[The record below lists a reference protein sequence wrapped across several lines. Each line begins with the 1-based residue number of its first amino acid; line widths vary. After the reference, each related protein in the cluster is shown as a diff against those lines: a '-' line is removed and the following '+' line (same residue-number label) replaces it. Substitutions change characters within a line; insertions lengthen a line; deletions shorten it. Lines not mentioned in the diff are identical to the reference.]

1 MHSQS
6 PRPDHRSAGLRRK
19 VGILLLAI
27 SVAVLLLSAVVGK
40 RIMHDL
46 TTDLSRRLAV
56 AEAQLTREKIQALVG
71 RELAMAERFAGLSAL
86 VDWLLK
92 EQETSARTRFLAEA
106 AGFRQA
112 FADQSYFV
120 IHHRTLA
127 YYYADP
133 KSPSARYRYTLDPAK
148 GDDSWYFSTMD
159 QAIPYTLNVNPDA
172 TLKVTNLWINVQ
184 VRNAAGMP
192 LGLVGTGMQLDRF
205 LKTMLAPRS
214 AGAMSFI
221 VDAQGRIVAHPDT
234 DRIEYGAMGKHDTSR
249 TVFAELEERDR
260 EALASSL
267 AETRRRGS
275 EVNSL
280 QVDTQ
285 QGTRIMALAHL
296 PELGWTV
303 VSSVN
308 PAAEGILSS
317 DIINLVLV
325 GGAMILVLVI
335 LTMTLGFDRMVLY
348 PLLNLTDSAR
358 RIAMGRYE
366 TRLQSNRNDEIGALS
381 RAFDSMAAQVQ
392 AHTAKL
398 EQRVAERTAQLESTH
413 AELATTHRQLTE
425 SIRYASLIQ
434 RVILPDRQL
443 SERLRGQYFV
453 VWHPRDV
460 VGGDFYLY
468 REQAEGYLFGVI
480 DCAGH
485 GVPGAFMTMIAH
497 AALERATLEKD
508 WRNPAALLESV
519 DKAVR
524 TMMPDTK
531 RLERLATS
539 MDIGL
544 CFVEWKTRQVH
555 FSGAHIDL
563 FVAEGTEVKHFRGDR
578 SVINDRRPRPFTC
591 QTLDLEP
598 GNVFYLVTDGILD
611 QSGGDRG
618 LPFGRSG
625 FVRWIREHS
634 GLPLEVQEESLTRE
648 LSGYRGDRPQRDD
661 ITVLAFRFES
671 PGLTEENP
679 T

>member
-71 RELAMAERFAGLSAL
+71 RELAMAQRFAGLSAL

-112 FADQSYFV
+112 FAGQSYFV

-285 QGTRIMALAHL
+285 QGTRMMALAHL